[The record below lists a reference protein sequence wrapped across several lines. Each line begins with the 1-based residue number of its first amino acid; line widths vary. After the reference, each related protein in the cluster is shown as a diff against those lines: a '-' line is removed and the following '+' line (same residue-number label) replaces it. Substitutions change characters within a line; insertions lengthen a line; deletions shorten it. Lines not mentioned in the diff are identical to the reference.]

1 MPAEVEWII
10 QRYAPDATSA
20 FLQADLTSRSLQG
33 ESDMHVADD
42 CRLLVS
48 NCVRLTPA
56 RCVIVLANQGM
67 VE

>member
-1 MPAEVEWII
+1 MPAEVGWMIK
-10 QRYAPDATSA
+10 RCAPDATSTS
-20 FLQADLTSRSLQG
+20 FQADLTSRSLQG
-33 ESDMHVADD
+33 ESDMHVTDA

-56 RCVIVLANQGM
+56 RCVIVLANQGV